1 MAKKD
6 AYTAAEVITAIEEGK
21 GYVSKAASIL
31 GCSVGTVYNYANR
44 YATVKAAWDDV
55 REARHD
61 FVENAL
67 HKRISEGSD
76 TAIIFYLKTQAK
88 RRGYIERQ
96 EVTGADGKDLIPTMT
111 DEERRERLRAIIAEL
126 SD

>member
-6 AYTAAEVITAIEEGK
+6 AYTVEEVISAIEEGK
-21 GYVSKAASIL
+21 GYVSKVASIL
-31 GCSVGTVYNYANR
+31 GCSVGTVYNYASR
-44 YATVKAAWDDV
+44 YEAVKAAWGDV

-88 RRGYIERQ
+88 ERGYVERS
-96 EVTGADGKDLIPTMT
+96 EVKTDGELIIKV
-111 DEERRERLRAIIAEL
+111 EYRE
-126 SD
+126 